1 MSCDTFEVVASVPSA
16 LLPPGIPVPIIGFRV
31 IGIASDVVGADVALG
46 GDSDRRTILL
56 LREGRHCQRG
66 KCGDGGNVEK
76 REFGHGC
83 FLLLIVVQTKSRSH
97 DLKKWRAFICRD
109 PRQALGAVIVL
120 NKTKT
125 QAVAVLFRA
134 PDLTTTDGNEPADAK
149 TLNRLVQDPTKET
162 FINVLSVFSASFAG
176 TNRGGVT
183 NWPGGA
189 QEVE

>member
-16 LLPPGIPVPIIGFRV
+16 LLPPGIPVPIIGFFV

-46 GDSDRRTILL
+46 GDSDGRTVLL
-56 LREGRHCQRG
+56 LREGRHCQG
-66 KCGDGGNVEK
+66 GECGDGGSVEK

-97 DLKKWRAFICRD
+97 DLKNGEPLFAAG
-109 PRQALGAVIVL
+109 QVLGAVIVL

-125 QAVAVLFRA
+125 QAVAVLFRT
-134 PDLTTTDGNEPADAK
+134 PDLTTAEGNEPADAE

-162 FINVLSVFSASFAG
+162 FINVLSVFSARFAG

-183 NWPGGA
+183 N
-189 QEVE
+189 